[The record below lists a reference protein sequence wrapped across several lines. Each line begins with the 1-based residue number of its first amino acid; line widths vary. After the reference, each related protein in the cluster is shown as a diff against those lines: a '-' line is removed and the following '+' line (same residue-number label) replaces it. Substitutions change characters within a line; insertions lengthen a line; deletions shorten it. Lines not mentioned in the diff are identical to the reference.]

1 MNVSPHQQRLTR
13 YPWPGRAS
21 ALIVVVALLVILV
34 IGYILVAD
42 PFADDAEEGATAA
55 MHVTASRTL

>member
-1 MNVSPHQQRLTR
+1 MNVSPHHQRPTR

-21 ALIVVVALLVILV
+21 ALIVIVALLLILV

-42 PFADDAEEGATAA
+42 PFADDGGDGAPAA
-55 MHVTASRTL
+55 MGVTTARTL